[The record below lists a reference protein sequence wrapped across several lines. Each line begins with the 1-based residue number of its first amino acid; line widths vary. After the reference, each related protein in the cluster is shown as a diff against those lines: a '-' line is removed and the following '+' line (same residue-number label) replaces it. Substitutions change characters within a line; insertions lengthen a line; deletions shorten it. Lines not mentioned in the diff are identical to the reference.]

1 MLHSPPTPNPTW
13 TNPHTP
19 LESSPKGGISPS
31 PLLKREMET
40 VQGGPQGPPVVF
52 LIPRIQQYIVINA
65 DVINAIILR
74 PMMKIDAS
82 KNNKNLGGR
91 GKVIQKTTF

>member
-1 MLHSPPTPNPTW
+1 
-13 TNPHTP
+13 
-19 LESSPKGGISPS
+19 
-31 PLLKREMET
+31 MET

-74 PMMKIDAS
+74 QMMKIDAL
-82 KNNKNLGGR
+82 KNKKNLGGR
-91 GKVIQKTTF
+91 GKVIKKNLLKYMFDKKSI